1 MQRPYWLFLALADNN
16 LSQIVSNNNDLLL
29 PLSYTQEVTSKNSGA
44 VVSDINLLLPN
55 DNCEEPPIC
64 PLEKETPNSTTL
76 SKKIAQ
82 GNLTAS
88 CKRLISWFLLY
99 KGTELGLKIV
109 PVRPPKF

>member
-1 MQRPYWLFLALADNN
+1 MIRGMKQL
-16 LSQIVSNNNDLLL
+16 
-29 PLSYTQEVTSKNSGA
+29 TQLKKKVPAEPSGFSRSSWESGGPQPSMVEEMNPKKWTRRLNSMISKPKCSGK
-44 VVSDINLLLPN
+44 
-55 DNCEEPPIC
+55 C
-64 PLEKETPNSTTL
+64 LEKETPNSTTL

-99 KGTELGLKIV
+99 KGTELGRKIV

>member
-1 MQRPYWLFLALADNN
+1 MTGKDILECVQ
-16 LSQIVSNNNDLLL
+16 S
-29 PLSYTQEVTSKNSGA
+29 SKSIIDTD
-44 VVSDINLLLPN
+44 SDDENASPVLESSEMRNIMKK
-55 DNCEEPPIC
+55 
-64 PLEKETPNSTTL
+64 EKETPNSTTL

-99 KGTELGLKIV
+99 KGTEMGRKIV